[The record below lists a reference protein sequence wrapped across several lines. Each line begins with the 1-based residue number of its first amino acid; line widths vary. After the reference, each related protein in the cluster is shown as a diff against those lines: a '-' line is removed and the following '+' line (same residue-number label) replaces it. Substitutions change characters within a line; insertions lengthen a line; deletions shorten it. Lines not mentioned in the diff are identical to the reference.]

1 MRFDGTFPSFR
12 LGITT
17 YEDLLLV
24 LERLMCLLPLNLILL
39 HTCIQVVF

>member
-12 LGITT
+12 LGITAC
-17 YEDLLLV
+17 EDLLLV
-24 LERLMCLLPLNLILL
+24 LERLICLLPLNLILL